1 LIVIFQA
8 IAARRAVGSLNPFP
22 TFGRNAL
29 VEVFSFG
36 CFSWLQALAA
46 VVFSYADRFLVA
58 AILGTAPVAIY
69 VLCVQATQPIH
80 GLAAAAFNFVF
91 PHISSRH
98 EAGEIDGPRRV
109 FRLALLSS
117 VGLSLALAAP
127 LVLSGKP
134 LLTLWMGSQF
144 ATQSYL
150 VLAVLAVAYTILAIN
165 IVPHYT
171 LLALG
176 SVRFVSVVNIAGG
189 ILSLVA
195 AALLIPS
202 FGLLGAAAGRLFY
215 GPAVALN
222 FLKIKADFTRIAL
235 PREQPVPIST

>member
-1 LIVIFQA
+1 
-8 IAARRAVGSLNPFP
+8 
-22 TFGRNAL
+22 
-29 VEVFSFG
+29 
-36 CFSWLQALAA
+36 
-46 VVFSYADRFLVA
+46 
-58 AILGTAPVAIY
+58 
-69 VLCVQATQPIH
+69 
-80 GLAAAAFNFVF
+80 
-91 PHISSRH
+91 
-98 EAGEIDGPRRV
+98 
-109 FRLALLSS
+109 
-117 VGLSLALAAP
+117 
-127 LVLSGKP
+127 
-134 LLTLWMGSQF
+134 
-144 ATQSYL
+144 

-235 PREQPVPIST
+235 PREQPVALST

>member
-1 LIVIFQA
+1 
-8 IAARRAVGSLNPFP
+8 
-22 TFGRNAL
+22 
-29 VEVFSFG
+29 
-36 CFSWLQALAA
+36 LQALAA

-80 GLAAAAFNFVF
+80 GVAAAAFNFVF

-117 VGLSLALAAP
+117 VGLSLVLAAP
-127 LVLSGKP
+127 LVLLGKP

-144 ATQSYL
+144 AKQSYL
-150 VLAVLAVAYTILAIN
+150 VLGVLAVAYTILAIN

-195 AALLIPS
+195 AAFLIPS

-235 PREQPVPIST
+235 PREEPVAISTQ